1 MTIPTNGLDFYLPF
15 DADMDEKIH
24 SLTGTLSSSSAA
36 TYFMLSSDMEGKF
49 LRCTKTQGNSSYYL
63 KYPGSESLMQYGTGD
78 FSASFWL
85 RSPNWSNFTQVVFEK
100 KYNDSYDGFVV
111 YADGSEPVLDMRI
124 RNQADHFTET
134 YCNSS
139 VFLHWCFVRV
149 GTVGYWY
156 CNGVLDSTTEG
167 AVVNSVSNSEIF
179 KIGYSASWPSKQAV
193 FDLKA
198 LRIYNRALT
207 NSEITELSKEFS
219 ATGGS
224 LDTVLS
230 ALDGARDALVTAINA
245 KGGSLA
251 QDSTLYQCADAVGSL
266 SGGGG
271 EQQEPVLL
279 SPTNVTEDTLASNT
293 ATNDY
298 GTWSFSASN
307 KADGYEPSALFMESY
322 DNFTFGIE
330 PTHWLRMDCTNAFA
344 PESLYFYGGGSS
356 VLGYT
361 PKTLEIYGI
370 SSGVDYLLGTATL
383 VSTDTD
389 RNGLSNTVEATIAL
403 NHGGRTYNSIKILQT
418 SNQTGTSVQAIWRK
432 IEIRG
437 YDHAVA
443 APCSAEYYKCAS
455 MDTEAKTWSGYKAV
469 WGDNGYTISDDLTEG
484 LVYSGMTP
492 QVGTIYDST
501 CSVRVAALYSSLAV
515 EPELPVFYAP
525 LMTDT
530 SIEINPSSMIT
541 GSGNVSFSTV
551 DGVPTAVLDS
561 GFLLWDKDS
570 TLPNGNHE
578 ISISFGLRLTQ
589 TMENKLIFFYG
600 SNDGYNGL
608 GLQVNGTSITMS
620 TKEGNNLIGDTQE
633 LQLDTWYHILVTY
646 TTDGMWKLY
655 INGTLKTS
663 ASKSL
668 TLSSSYN
675 FNFGNYIWSGSWRNL
690 YACITRAR
698 IYDYAIDD
706 TYNIAWLMQEIGVS

>member
-1 MTIPTNGLDFYLPF
+1 MALNDI
-15 DADMDEKIH
+15 
-24 SLTGTLSSSSAA
+24 LTS
-36 TYFMLSSDMEGKF
+36 M
-49 LRCTKTQGNSSYYL
+49 
-63 KYPGSESLMQYGTGD
+63 
-78 FSASFWL
+78 
-85 RSPNWSNFTQVVFEK
+85 
-100 KYNDSYDGFVV
+100 
-111 YADGSEPVLDMRI
+111 
-124 RNQADHFTET
+124 
-134 YCNSS
+134 
-139 VFLHWCFVRV
+139 
-149 GTVGYWY
+149 
-156 CNGVLDSTTEG
+156 
-167 AVVNSVSNSEIF
+167 
-179 KIGYSASWPSKQAV
+179 
-193 FDLKA
+193 
-198 LRIYNRALT
+198 
-207 NSEITELSKEFS
+207 
-219 ATGGS
+219 
-224 LDTVLS
+224 
-230 ALDGARDALVTAINA
+230 DGARDALVTAINA

-251 QDSTLYQCADAVGSL
+251 DNATLYQCADAVGSL
-266 SGGGG
+266 SGG
-271 EQQEPVLL
+271 
-279 SPTNVTEDTLASNT
+279 T
-293 ATNDY
+293 
-298 GTWSFSASN
+298 
-307 KADGYEPSALFMESY
+307 
-322 DNFTFGIE
+322 
-330 PTHWLRMDCTNAFA
+330 
-344 PESLYFYGGGSS
+344 
-356 VLGYT
+356 
-361 PKTLEIYGI
+361 
-370 SSGVDYLLGTATL
+370 
-383 VSTDTD
+383 
-389 RNGLSNTVEATIAL
+389 
-403 NHGGRTYNSIKILQT
+403 
-418 SNQTGTSVQAIWRK
+418 
-432 IEIRG
+432 
-437 YDHAVA
+437 
-443 APCSAEYYKCAS
+443 SAEYYKCAS
-455 MDTEAKTWSGYKAV
+455 MDTSAKTWSGYKAV

-530 SIEINPSSMIT
+530 SIEINPSSMTT

-668 TLSSSYN
+668 TLSSSYS
-675 FNFGNYIWSGSWRNL
+675 FNFGCYIWSDSWRNL

>member
-1 MTIPTNGLDFYLPF
+1 MAIPTNGLDFYLPF
-15 DADMDEKIH
+15 DTDLDEKIH
-24 SLTGTLSSSSAA
+24 SLTGTLSSSNAA
-36 TYFMLSSDMEGKF
+36 TYFMLSQDATVGKF
-49 LRCTKTQGNSSYYL
+49 LRCIKTQGSSSYYL
-63 KYPGSESLMQYGTGD
+63 KYPNSENLMQYGTGD
-78 FSASFWL
+78 FSLSFWM
-85 RSPNWSNFTQVVFEK
+85 RAPDWGHFTNVVFEK
-100 KYNDSYDGFVV
+100 KYNDNYDGFVV
-111 YADGSEPVLDMRI
+111 SKIVEALNLCCRMAKGSGE
-124 RNQADHFTET
+124 
-134 YCNSS
+134 NSVDIVTAS
-139 VFLHWCFVRV
+139 AANSDKFVHWCFIRDAS
-149 GTVGYWY
+149 GGRWY
-156 CNGVLDSTTEG
+156 CNGLQEAASGELIDACEEADCNVDPSRAIG
-167 AVVNSVSNSEIF
+167 VNVSNSEIF
-179 KIGYSASWPSKQAV
+179 KIGYSAAWSWKQSV

-207 NSEITELSKEFS
+207 GSEITELSREFS
-219 ATGGS
+219 TTGGS

-251 QDSTLYQCADAVGSL
+251 DNATLYQCADAVGSL
-266 SGGGG
+266 SGG
-271 EQQEPVLL
+271 
-279 SPTNVTEDTLASNT
+279 T
-293 ATNDY
+293 
-298 GTWSFSASN
+298 
-307 KADGYEPSALFMESY
+307 
-322 DNFTFGIE
+322 
-330 PTHWLRMDCTNAFA
+330 
-344 PESLYFYGGGSS
+344 
-356 VLGYT
+356 
-361 PKTLEIYGI
+361 
-370 SSGVDYLLGTATL
+370 
-383 VSTDTD
+383 
-389 RNGLSNTVEATIAL
+389 
-403 NHGGRTYNSIKILQT
+403 
-418 SNQTGTSVQAIWRK
+418 
-432 IEIRG
+432 
-437 YDHAVA
+437 
-443 APCSAEYYKCAS
+443 SAEYYKCAGV
-455 MDTEAKTWSGYKAV
+455 DTSAKTWSGYKAE

-492 QVGTIYDST
+492 QVGTIYNST
-501 CSVRVAALYSSLAV
+501 CSVRVAALYSNLAV

-530 SIEINPSSMIT
+530 SIEINPSSMTT

-663 ASKSL
+663 SSKSL

>member
-1 MTIPTNGLDFYLPF
+1 MALNDI
-15 DADMDEKIH
+15 
-24 SLTGTLSSSSAA
+24 LTS
-36 TYFMLSSDMEGKF
+36 M
-49 LRCTKTQGNSSYYL
+49 
-63 KYPGSESLMQYGTGD
+63 
-78 FSASFWL
+78 
-85 RSPNWSNFTQVVFEK
+85 
-100 KYNDSYDGFVV
+100 
-111 YADGSEPVLDMRI
+111 
-124 RNQADHFTET
+124 
-134 YCNSS
+134 
-139 VFLHWCFVRV
+139 
-149 GTVGYWY
+149 
-156 CNGVLDSTTEG
+156 
-167 AVVNSVSNSEIF
+167 
-179 KIGYSASWPSKQAV
+179 
-193 FDLKA
+193 
-198 LRIYNRALT
+198 
-207 NSEITELSKEFS
+207 
-219 ATGGS
+219 
-224 LDTVLS
+224 
-230 ALDGARDALVTAINA
+230 DGARDALVTAINA

-251 QDSTLYQCADAVGSL
+251 DNATLYQCADAVGSL
-266 SGGGG
+266 SGG
-271 EQQEPVLL
+271 
-279 SPTNVTEDTLASNT
+279 T
-293 ATNDY
+293 
-298 GTWSFSASN
+298 
-307 KADGYEPSALFMESY
+307 
-322 DNFTFGIE
+322 
-330 PTHWLRMDCTNAFA
+330 
-344 PESLYFYGGGSS
+344 
-356 VLGYT
+356 
-361 PKTLEIYGI
+361 
-370 SSGVDYLLGTATL
+370 
-383 VSTDTD
+383 
-389 RNGLSNTVEATIAL
+389 
-403 NHGGRTYNSIKILQT
+403 
-418 SNQTGTSVQAIWRK
+418 
-432 IEIRG
+432 
-437 YDHAVA
+437 
-443 APCSAEYYKCAS
+443 SAEYYKCAS
-455 MDTEAKTWSGYKAV
+455 VAKSDTLSVNIPNNAELSGVYTYNSSNGRYVNTNGAFFLHDGNYWVLVGTNGYYYCQSDEISSGTTPVDATGWKLSSGSMDAIDMTVTIPSTWSGYKAV

-530 SIEINPSSMIT
+530 SIEINPSSMTT

-668 TLSSSYN
+668 TLASSYS
-675 FNFGNYIWSGSWRNL
+675 FNFGCYTWSSSWRNL

>member
-1 MTIPTNGLDFYLPF
+1 MALNDI
-15 DADMDEKIH
+15 
-24 SLTGTLSSSSAA
+24 LTS
-36 TYFMLSSDMEGKF
+36 M
-49 LRCTKTQGNSSYYL
+49 
-63 KYPGSESLMQYGTGD
+63 
-78 FSASFWL
+78 
-85 RSPNWSNFTQVVFEK
+85 
-100 KYNDSYDGFVV
+100 
-111 YADGSEPVLDMRI
+111 
-124 RNQADHFTET
+124 
-134 YCNSS
+134 
-139 VFLHWCFVRV
+139 
-149 GTVGYWY
+149 
-156 CNGVLDSTTEG
+156 
-167 AVVNSVSNSEIF
+167 
-179 KIGYSASWPSKQAV
+179 
-193 FDLKA
+193 
-198 LRIYNRALT
+198 
-207 NSEITELSKEFS
+207 
-219 ATGGS
+219 
-224 LDTVLS
+224 
-230 ALDGARDALVTAINA
+230 DGARDALVTAINA

-251 QDSTLYQCADAVGSL
+251 DNATFYQCADAVGSL
-266 SGGGG
+266 SGG
-271 EQQEPVLL
+271 
-279 SPTNVTEDTLASNT
+279 
-293 ATNDY
+293 
-298 GTWSFSASN
+298 
-307 KADGYEPSALFMESY
+307 
-322 DNFTFGIE
+322 
-330 PTHWLRMDCTNAFA
+330 
-344 PESLYFYGGGSS
+344 
-356 VLGYT
+356 
-361 PKTLEIYGI
+361 
-370 SSGVDYLLGTATL
+370 
-383 VSTDTD
+383 
-389 RNGLSNTVEATIAL
+389 
-403 NHGGRTYNSIKILQT
+403 
-418 SNQTGTSVQAIWRK
+418 TSV
-432 IEIRG
+432 
-437 YDHAVA
+437 
-443 APCSAEYYKCAS
+443 EYYKCAS
-455 MDTEAKTWSGYKAV
+455 VAKSDTLSVNIPNNAELSGVYTYNSSNGRYVNTNGAFFLHDGNYWVLVGTNGYYYCQSDEIASGTTPVDATGWKLSSGSMDAIDMTVTIPSTWSGYKAV

-530 SIEINPSSMIT
+530 SIEINPSSMTT

-668 TLSSSYN
+668 TLASSYS
-675 FNFGNYIWSGSWRNL
+675 FNFGCYTWSSSWRNL

>member
-1 MTIPTNGLDFYLPF
+1 MALNDI
-15 DADMDEKIH
+15 
-24 SLTGTLSSSSAA
+24 LTS
-36 TYFMLSSDMEGKF
+36 M
-49 LRCTKTQGNSSYYL
+49 
-63 KYPGSESLMQYGTGD
+63 
-78 FSASFWL
+78 
-85 RSPNWSNFTQVVFEK
+85 
-100 KYNDSYDGFVV
+100 
-111 YADGSEPVLDMRI
+111 
-124 RNQADHFTET
+124 
-134 YCNSS
+134 
-139 VFLHWCFVRV
+139 
-149 GTVGYWY
+149 
-156 CNGVLDSTTEG
+156 
-167 AVVNSVSNSEIF
+167 
-179 KIGYSASWPSKQAV
+179 
-193 FDLKA
+193 
-198 LRIYNRALT
+198 
-207 NSEITELSKEFS
+207 
-219 ATGGS
+219 
-224 LDTVLS
+224 
-230 ALDGARDALVTAINA
+230 DGARDALVTAINA

-251 QDSTLYQCADAVGSL
+251 DNATLYQCADAVGSL
-266 SGGGG
+266 SGG
-271 EQQEPVLL
+271 
-279 SPTNVTEDTLASNT
+279 T
-293 ATNDY
+293 
-298 GTWSFSASN
+298 
-307 KADGYEPSALFMESY
+307 
-322 DNFTFGIE
+322 
-330 PTHWLRMDCTNAFA
+330 
-344 PESLYFYGGGSS
+344 
-356 VLGYT
+356 
-361 PKTLEIYGI
+361 
-370 SSGVDYLLGTATL
+370 
-383 VSTDTD
+383 
-389 RNGLSNTVEATIAL
+389 
-403 NHGGRTYNSIKILQT
+403 
-418 SNQTGTSVQAIWRK
+418 
-432 IEIRG
+432 
-437 YDHAVA
+437 
-443 APCSAEYYKCAS
+443 SAEYYKCAS
-455 MDTEAKTWSGYKAV
+455 VAKSDTLSVNIPNNAELSGVYTYNSSNGRYVNTNGAFFLHDGNYWVLVGTNGYYYCQSDEIASDTTPVDATGWKLSSGSMDAIDMTVTIPSTWSGYKAV
-469 WGDNGYTISDDLTEG
+469 WGDNGYTISDNLTEG

-530 SIEINPSSMIT
+530 SIEINPSSMAT
-541 GSGNVSFSTV
+541 GSGNVRFSTV

-668 TLSSSYN
+668 TLSSSYS
-675 FNFGNYIWSGSWRNL
+675 FNFGCYIWSNSWRNL

>member
-1 MTIPTNGLDFYLPF
+1 MALNDI
-15 DADMDEKIH
+15 
-24 SLTGTLSSSSAA
+24 LTS
-36 TYFMLSSDMEGKF
+36 M
-49 LRCTKTQGNSSYYL
+49 
-63 KYPGSESLMQYGTGD
+63 
-78 FSASFWL
+78 
-85 RSPNWSNFTQVVFEK
+85 
-100 KYNDSYDGFVV
+100 
-111 YADGSEPVLDMRI
+111 
-124 RNQADHFTET
+124 
-134 YCNSS
+134 
-139 VFLHWCFVRV
+139 
-149 GTVGYWY
+149 
-156 CNGVLDSTTEG
+156 
-167 AVVNSVSNSEIF
+167 
-179 KIGYSASWPSKQAV
+179 
-193 FDLKA
+193 
-198 LRIYNRALT
+198 
-207 NSEITELSKEFS
+207 
-219 ATGGS
+219 
-224 LDTVLS
+224 
-230 ALDGARDALVTAINA
+230 DGARDALVTAINA

-251 QDSTLYQCADAVGSL
+251 DNATFYQCADAVGSL
-266 SGGGG
+266 SGG
-271 EQQEPVLL
+271 
-279 SPTNVTEDTLASNT
+279 T
-293 ATNDY
+293 
-298 GTWSFSASN
+298 
-307 KADGYEPSALFMESY
+307 
-322 DNFTFGIE
+322 
-330 PTHWLRMDCTNAFA
+330 
-344 PESLYFYGGGSS
+344 
-356 VLGYT
+356 
-361 PKTLEIYGI
+361 
-370 SSGVDYLLGTATL
+370 
-383 VSTDTD
+383 
-389 RNGLSNTVEATIAL
+389 
-403 NHGGRTYNSIKILQT
+403 
-418 SNQTGTSVQAIWRK
+418 
-432 IEIRG
+432 
-437 YDHAVA
+437 
-443 APCSAEYYKCAS
+443 SAEYYKCAS
-455 MDTEAKTWSGYKAV
+455 VSAEAATPEGATFTMQLTLKALSITSTYHWVMDDTSKTGTERTWTGTVKGDSGTHTLHFNGTYWQVVDGLGNTTATETADDPWDITNWHNADGGDVSCTFSDVSSASTGSKTWSGYKAV

-530 SIEINPSSMIT
+530 SIEINPSSMTT

-668 TLSSSYN
+668 TLSRSYS
-675 FNFGNYIWSGSWRNL
+675 FNFGCYTWSNSWRNL